1 MEIKNITNPINYIIT
16 YCLDEDKESCV
27 EYEIVV
33 DGEISNKPAMVFEH
47 LESIPYIV
55 EMPDGTMINLKQ
67 FKYAYIDTVSNEI
80 PKPDINNST
89 SGGNVVNIFSRLKPE

>member
-1 MEIKNITNPINYIIT
+1 M
-16 YCLDEDKESCV
+16 
-27 EYEIVV
+27 
-33 DGEISNKPAMVFEH
+33 
-47 LESIPYIV
+47 ESIPYIV